1 MTDQEITPE
10 HKQQLQ
16 TAKQALENAGI
27 AMQIADVVGTPI
39 EKAIKLLPKD
49 WQEGVLRVSRDA
61 LDKAAE
67 TAIWTINSRAPSP
80 SSDLLHKIAVT
91 VSGVAAGAFGLPALA
106 IELPISTTIML
117 RSIADVARS
126 EGEDILMPSTKIAC
140 VEVFALGG
148 RATNDDAA
156 ESGYYAARAALGKVV
171 TEATA
176 YLAKGGSK
184 ASTPA
189 MVAFITHIAARFH
202 IQVTEKAAAQALPIV
217 GAAGGALI
225 NNLFISHFQ
234 STARAHFTVRRLER
248 IYSTERVEAEYI
260 DI

>member
-1 MTDQEITPE
+1 MSDYDITSE

-16 TAKQALENAGI
+16 TAKHALENAGI
-27 AMQIADVVGTPI
+27 AMQIANVVGTPI
-39 EKAIKLLPKD
+39 EKAIRLLPKD
-49 WQEGVLRVSRDA
+49 WQKGVLGVSRDA
-61 LDKAAE
+61 LEKAADA
-67 TAIWTINSRAPSP
+67 AIWTINSKTPSP
-80 SSDLLHKIAVT
+80 SNDFLHKFAVT

-106 IELPISTTIML
+106 VELPISTTIML

-126 EGEDILMPSTKIAC
+126 EGEDIQSPSTKIAC

-148 RATNDDAA
+148 RAKDDDAA

-176 YLAKGGSK
+176 YLAKGGAK

-248 IYSTERVEAEYI
+248 IYSANKVEAEYN
-260 DI
+260 DM